1 MNAIELIIDA
11 SFVVQLVILILVGL
25 SVVSWTF
32 IFSKWREFKVAYEKA
47 HAFEESFWSGSELTE
62 LYEEE
67 KESANFGLS
76 SIFQAGF
83 REYVR
88 LHNQGELTTENLASS
103 AGREMR
109 VALSHETE
117 QLESHLNFLATV
129 GSTSPYIGLFGTVW
143 GIMDA
148 FIALQNVGQATLALV
163 APGIAEAL
171 IATAIGLFAAIP
183 AVIAY
188 NRFRDQSERLISLY
202 DSFIEEFISVLNRQ
216 MPRPNKESA
225 QQMEGE
231 SMNTDGS
238 EST

>member
-1 MNAIELIIDA
+1 MNAFELIIDA
-11 SFVVQLVILILVGL
+11 SFVVQLTILTLLGL
-25 SVVSWTF
+25 SVLSWTF
-32 IFSKWREFKVAYEKA
+32 IVGKWREFKAAYEQSNW
-47 HAFEESFWSGSELTE
+47 FEDQFWSGSELNE
-62 LYEEE
+62 LYQSLNESEEG
-67 KESANFGLS
+67 GLP

-83 REYVR
+83 REYMR
-88 LHNQGELTTENLASS
+88 LHNQGELTAESLSNS

-109 VALSHETE
+109 VALAHETE

-171 IATAIGLFAAIP
+171 IATAIGLLAAIP

-188 NRFRDQSERLISLY
+188 NRFRDRSDLLIGRY

-216 MPRPNKESA
+216 MPRSNKGA
-225 QQMEGE
+225 
-231 SMNTDGS
+231 
-238 EST
+238 

>member
-1 MNAIELIIDA
+1 MDALDLIINA
-11 SFVVQLVILILVGL
+11 SLVVQLVILTLIGL
-25 SVVSWTF
+25 SVMSWAF
-32 IFSKWREFKVAYEKA
+32 IFGKRRELGSAYEQA
-47 HAFEESFWSGSELTE
+47 GAFEEQFWSGTE
-62 LYEEE
+62 LNKLYQSLEG
-67 KESANFGLS
+67 SSDSGLS

-83 REYVR
+83 REYMR
-88 LHNQGELTTENLASS
+88 LHEQGELTSENLARS

-109 VALSHETE
+109 VSLAHETE

-188 NRFRDQSERLISLY
+188 NRFRDQSDRLIGRY
-202 DSFIEEFISVLNRQ
+202 DSFIEEFISVLNRLT
-216 MPRPNKESA
+216 PRA
-225 QQMEGE
+225 GGGADAGQ
-231 SMNTDGS
+231 
-238 EST
+238 